1 VRLNMQQYCVEC
13 QKIYETKNKKCPV
26 CREDLIEIQDV
37 KEKEEEQDEK
47 IIRQNQ
53 SQRKK

>member
-1 VRLNMQQYCVEC
+1 MRLNMQQYCVEC